1 MKRYDDDDDNGGEQ
15 NDTYQAI
22 SKGGISSFAFRTHTS
37 QAQAASND
45 WDTGFAGDLA
55 SEITGLVLR
64 QAELTDGR
72 SESVT
77 TRLRVF
83 VLYILNG

>member
-1 MKRYDDDDDNGGEQ
+1 MKRYDDNDDNGGEQ

-22 SKGGISSFAFRTHTS
+22 SKGVISSFAFRTHTS

-45 WDTGFAGDLA
+45 WDTEFAGGLA
-55 SEITGLVLR
+55 SAITRLVFR
-64 QAELTDGR
+64 QAELKNGR
-72 SESVT
+72 SKSVM